1 MSNSQKFSCS
11 RSTIGFNQP
20 TGERLTS
27 SQLWERR
34 NQLTTI
40 LIGFINATP
49 NAKSIEVG
57 GEIKR
62 YRELC
67 KIMDALREIDRDW
80 HLVVA
85 PRTTEDCLRIMHYD
99 CLCNHSHECKCAL
112 LKTKNFS

>member
-1 MSNSQKFSCS
+1 MSNPQKFSCS

-20 TGERLTS
+20 ESERLTS

-49 NAKSIEVG
+49 NIKGIEVG

-62 YRELC
+62 YREFC
-67 KIMDALREIDRDW
+67 KLIGTIREIDPDW
-80 HLVVA
+80 QLVVA
-85 PRTTEDCLRIMHYD
+85 PRSEDCLRIMHYD
-99 CLCNHSHECKCAL
+99 CLCNHSHGCKCAL
-112 LKTKNFS
+112 LKKKNLS